1 MTSPRSP
8 EAAYDRRLVSGPG
21 WSPEAWIAVIGDRIE
36 GFAPQDSI
44 ASAIDH
50 AATTTAVTAPPVR
63 WLATNELADSGPD
76 LLSDAIA
83 VWCAPG
89 GPYRSLPGALEGI
102 RWARERAVP
111 FLGTCAGFQHAVI
124 EFARNVLGHESASH
138 AEYDDPAGES
148 DMFIDELLCALVGQT
163 MSVKLVDQQL
173 LDMYGLSTPVER
185 YYCRFG
191 LHPRWRDP
199 LDRAGLRVAG
209 VDTVDGDVRI
219 MRLADHPFFV
229 LTLFVPQTSSTPS
242 APHPLVTAYIETA
255 FRLSN
260 ERTDEEQYRR

>member
-1 MTSPRSP
+1 
-8 EAAYDRRLVSGPG
+8 VSGTG
-21 WSPEAWIAVIGDRIE
+21 WSPEAWIAVIGDRTE

-50 AATTTAVTAPPVR
+50 AAASIAVAAPPVR
-63 WLATNELADSGPD
+63 WIATNDLADSGPD

-124 EFARNVLGHESASH
+124 EFARNVLGYESASH
-138 AEYDDPAGES
+138 AEYVDPADEMV
-148 DMFIDELLCALVGQT
+148 MFIDELLCALVGQT
-163 MSVKLVDQQL
+163 MSVKIVDQQL
-173 LDMYGLSTPVER
+173 LDMYGVPTPLER

-191 LHPRWRDP
+191 LHPRWREA

-209 VDTVDGDVRI
+209 VDTADGDVRI
-219 MRLADHPFFV
+219 LRLADHPFFV
-229 LTLFVPQTSSTPS
+229 LTLFVPQTSSTP
-242 APHPLVTAYIETA
+242 ATPHPLITGYIEA
-255 FRLSN
+255 ALGLSN
-260 ERTDEEQYRR
+260 ERTERTCP